1 LGSRIILFCVGD
13 RYEEASVHE
22 KKLCDQSLL
31 FKHAFQLPKDQFL
44 PYLQR
49 RLGKDTKVLDANGA
63 ICLLPGSEFRL
74 QDVATLVEF
83 LYSPILPN
91 ELSFSAFRRLYI
103 LADKFNM
110 PGVLNKLLDHT
121 QEKYATSGA
130 IFDPKEI
137 ISIYSI
143 RTAGNGNLWKYCCA
157 QVIGSWQ
164 SGMVESS
171 WAEKFKQT
179 CYNQN
184 AMLKDMMMMQIN
196 EGAVISSNELVRQKI
211 LNGERGICQ
220 FHIHEEGGVCGK
232 EAEESRSVREVDKT
246 KQAENIDIAEETDT
260 NKKAEKSKKA
270 KKKKRQSRTARGLHS
285 KPEGKKKESEK
296 GGHHLRRTT
305 DKKERPPK
313 EAHN

>member
-1 LGSRIILFCVGD
+1 
-13 RYEEASVHE
+13 
-22 KKLCDQSLL
+22 
-31 FKHAFQLPKDQFL
+31 
-44 PYLQR
+44 
-49 RLGKDTKVLDANGA
+49 
-63 ICLLPGSEFRL
+63 L

-83 LYSPILPN
+83 MYSPILPN
-91 ELSFSAFRRLYI
+91 ELSFSAFHRLYI

-110 PGVLNKLLDHT
+110 PGVLNKLLDHI

-137 ISIYSI
+137 ISIYRI

-171 WAEKFKQT
+171 WAQKFKQT

-196 EGAVISSNELVRQKI
+196 EAAVISSNELVRQSI

-220 FHIHEEGGVCGK
+220 FHIHEEGEVCGK

-246 KQAENIDIAEETDT
+246 KQAEKIDIVEETDT
-260 NKKAEKSKKA
+260 DKKAEKSKKA
-270 KKKKRQSRTARGLHS
+270 KKKKRQSRTARVVHS
-285 KPEGKKKESEK
+285 KSEGKKKESEK

>member
-1 LGSRIILFCVGD
+1 
-13 RYEEASVHE
+13 
-22 KKLCDQSLL
+22 
-31 FKHAFQLPKDQFL
+31 
-44 PYLQR
+44 
-49 RLGKDTKVLDANGA
+49 
-63 ICLLPGSEFRL
+63 
-74 QDVATLVEF
+74 
-83 LYSPILPN
+83 
-91 ELSFSAFRRLYI
+91 
-103 LADKFNM
+103 
-110 PGVLNKLLDHT
+110 
-121 QEKYATSGA
+121 
-130 IFDPKEI
+130 
-137 ISIYSI
+137 
-143 RTAGNGNLWKYCCA
+143 
-157 QVIGSWQ
+157 
-164 SGMVESS
+164 
-171 WAEKFKQT
+171 
-179 CYNQN
+179 
-184 AMLKDMMMMQIN
+184 MLKDMMMMQIN